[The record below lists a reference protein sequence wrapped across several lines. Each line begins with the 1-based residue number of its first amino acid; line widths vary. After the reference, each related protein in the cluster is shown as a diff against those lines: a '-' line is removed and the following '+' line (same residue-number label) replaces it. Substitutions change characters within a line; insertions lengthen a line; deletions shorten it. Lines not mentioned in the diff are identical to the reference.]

1 MNLYISDC
9 HFGHKNIVA
18 YDHRPFFSVDEMDAE
33 MIRNWQ
39 SVVSDNDT
47 VYILGDFCW
56 NNATRWNEILDQLPG
71 YKVAILGN
79 HDQVLV
85 RNKELQKRFVHVTS
99 YMEIRDGKHDIVLC
113 HFPIPIYKNLHY
125 GWYHFYGHVHETVD
139 YEMTKKF
146 LAEVSAKYEVPIR
159 AYNVCATLLG
169 YTPRTFDELTSKTG
183 G

>member
-1 MNLYISDC
+1 MNFYISDC

-79 HDQVLV
+79 HDQV
-85 RNKELQKRFVHVTS
+85 
-99 YMEIRDGKHDIVLC
+99 
-113 HFPIPIYKNLHY
+113 
-125 GWYHFYGHVHETVD
+125 TVD

-169 YTPRTFDELTSKTG
+169 YTPRTFDEITSKTG
-183 G
+183 S

>member
-1 MNLYISDC
+1 MNFYISDC

-18 YDHRPFFSVDEMDAE
+18 YDHRPFFSVDEGE
-33 MIRNWQ
+33 
-39 SVVSDNDT
+39 
-47 VYILGDFCW
+47 
-56 NNATRWNEILDQLPG
+56 
-71 YKVAILGN
+71 
-79 HDQVLV
+79 
-85 RNKELQKRFVHVTS
+85 
-99 YMEIRDGKHDIVLC
+99 HDIVLC

-169 YTPRTFDELTSKTG
+169 YTPRTFDEITSKTG
-183 G
+183 S